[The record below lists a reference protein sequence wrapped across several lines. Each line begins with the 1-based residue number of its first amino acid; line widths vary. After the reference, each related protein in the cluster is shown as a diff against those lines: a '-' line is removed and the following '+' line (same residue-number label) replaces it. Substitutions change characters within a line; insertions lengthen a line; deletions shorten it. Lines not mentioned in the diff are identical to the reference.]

1 MINIRSTLVA
11 AAAIATSICM
21 QSPAC
26 AASTAQPG
34 SWGVNVGAPFRGAGI
49 KKLGAQWVRVSIVW
63 SQVEG
68 VAKGSYNWGQADK
81 TVSYYLGN
89 GFHVIC
95 ILSVQTLAAPYS
107 ASAQDKDTLSK
118 AIAKWMGAAA
128 QRYKGKDIVWEIGNE
143 PEVFPMGGLWNQAYI
158 YVGMATQAVAA
169 IKQADP
175 AAKVAALSLA
185 WMDKDFVSKALRAN
199 LLAQGNIDYLS
210 FHGYHRW
217 TLEAESGLEDDIQ
230 WLRAQA
236 AVATPAGKPVPI
248 VIDSECG
255 YSIAPFQSVKSK
267 DAWRTIVYTE
277 DAQAAYVARHYLE
290 EIYMQ
295 IPISIWYRDMNGGT
309 GGFSLYY
316 TDDTDPRGLRPAGK
330 VYAALAEALPDSPA
344 AMQNTQF
351 AVSVSPKASAA
362 DTAKLLAAAG
372 AAVSSNPQLHVRSF
386 LRVNSTGQRVLIIG
400 AWNAIEAFDGKILAS
415 RIFNGNLVSESWR
428 DATTND
434 PVSVPA
440 RINIA
445 SLTNITVKSTQVTT
459 FQHGSPSQQAGKLNA
474 TADGKSIDL
483 TLTSTPS
490 IVQIT
495 FSGGPGAPSDLR
507 VTPP

>member
-1 MINIRSTLVA
+1 MINIRSAIAVA
-11 AAAIATSICM
+11 AVIATCICI
-21 QSPAC
+21 QSPAK
-26 AASTAQPG
+26 AAGPAQPG

-49 KKLGAQWVRVSIVW
+49 KSLGAQWVRVSIGW

-68 VAKGSYNWGQADK
+68 AAKGSYNWSQADK
-81 TVSYYLGN
+81 TVGYYLDN

-95 ILSVQTLAAPYS
+95 ILSVQTLAGPYS

-128 QRYKGKDIVWEIGNE
+128 QRYKGKGIVWEIGNE

-158 YVGMATQAVAA
+158 YAGMATQAVAA

-175 AAKVAALSLA
+175 SAKVAVLSLA

-217 TLEAESGLEDDIQ
+217 TLEAESGLEDDIK

-236 AVATPAGKPVPI
+236 AAATPAGKPVPV

-267 DAWRTIVYTE
+267 DGWRTVVYTE
-277 DAQAAYVARHYLE
+277 DAQAAYLARHYLE
-290 EIYMQ
+290 EIHLQ
-295 IPISIWYRDMNGGT
+295 VPISIWYRDMNGG

-316 TDDTDPRGLRPAGK
+316 ADDTDARGLRPAGK
-330 VYAALAEALPDSPA
+330 VYAALAELLPESPA
-344 AMQNTQF
+344 AMQNAQF
-351 AVSVSPKASAA
+351 AVSVSPKAAA
-362 DTAKLLAAAG
+362 AETAKLLAAAG
-372 AAVSSNPQLHVRSF
+372 PAISSNTQLHVRSF
-386 LRVNSTGQRVLIIG
+386 LRVNSAGQRVLIVG

-415 RIFNGNLVSESWR
+415 RTFNGSQVSETWR
-428 DATTND
+428 DATSND
-434 PVSVPA
+434 PVSVPS

-445 SLTNITVKSTQVTT
+445 SLTNVTVKSTQVLT
-459 FQHGSPSQQAGKLNA
+459 FQHGNPSQQAGKLDT
-474 TADGKSIDL
+474 TANGKSIDL
-483 TLTSTPS
+483 TLTSTPTL
-490 IVQIT
+490 VQIT

-507 VTPP
+507 VTP